1 MENKLALRA
10 AVLAAACY
18 ALSLPAHADLLALTA
33 QLDSPIEIAA
43 ARANQAVYDQLTNS
57 QRTGGAI
64 CDPLLRA
71 DPGQGLCTGEVFQV
85 FARVREL
92 VQNANELTGGG
103 PTAFSLGLDARGL
116 GFALRWTA
124 AEEIAAQ
131 GTSATQFSGSQLNSL
146 ASRLTALRFGARG
159 FRVARNDS
167 DNEWLAASGVAPL
180 GGGASAD
187 SNDLVKR
194 WGGFLDGSFGY
205 GRRDDTSRLATPGNE
220 DAFDYDGYDVTG
232 GVDYRI
238 RDSVVL
244 GVLLGFTERRIDF
257 DSAASVVDGSIDS
270 RGQSLMFY
278 SLSEGEAAFVS
289 GSLGAQKLSHDFTR
303 RITYPSLNP
312 LLGAVNDTALSDT
325 DSNAVL
331 ASFAVGYDLRHAG
344 FTLEPYLRADYQK
357 ITIDA
362 FTEHNAKGFDLHY
375 GDQHVT
381 SLDAALGVRMQYA
394 FTPSFGVIVPFV
406 RGEAHK
412 DLSNK
417 QRTINAT
424 YSGVLQSL
432 GLEGPQNFALATDKP
447 DQQFYVA
454 AGGFSLV
461 FKHGVQAFLQY
472 QKSFALEHIDDQ
484 AIAGGLRLE
493 F

>member
-1 MENKLALRA
+1 MERKLALRA
-10 AVLAAACY
+10 AFCAGVGCSIAFSAQ
-18 ALSLPAHADLLALTA
+18 ADLISLTE

-43 ARANQAVYDQLTNS
+43 ARANQAVYDALTNPL
-57 QRTGGAI
+57 QNGGAI

-71 DPGQGLCTGEVFQV
+71 DPGQGRCTGQVFQV
-85 FARVREL
+85 FSHVREL

-159 FRVARNDS
+159 FRVARSDS
-167 DNEWLAASGVAPL
+167 DQEWLAASGVAPL

-187 SNDLVKR
+187 SDLVKR

-205 GRRDDTSRLATPGNE
+205 GRRDDTSKLATPGNE

-232 GVDYRI
+232 GLDYRFN
-238 RDSVVL
+238 DHTVA
-244 GVLLGFTERRIDF
+244 GVLFGFTHRRIDF
-257 DSAASVVDGSIDS
+257 DSSASVVDGSIKS
-270 RGQSLMFY
+270 RGESLMFY
-278 SLSEGEAAFVS
+278 SLWESDAFFAS
-289 GSLGAQKLSHDFTR
+289 GSLGLQKLGHDFVR
-303 RITYPSLNP
+303 RINYPSINP
-312 LLGAVNDTALSDT
+312 LIQPIDETALSST
-325 DSNAVL
+325 DSSAWL
-331 ASFAVGYDLRHAG
+331 GSFSVGYDLRHAG

-362 FTEHNAKGFDLHY
+362 FTEHNASGFDLHY
-375 GDQHVT
+375 GEQHIT
-381 SLDAALGVRMQYA
+381 SLDAAFGLRMQYA

-406 RGEAHK
+406 RAEAHK
-412 DLSNK
+412 DLRNK
-417 QRTINAT
+417 RRTIDAT

-432 GLEGPQNFALATDKP
+432 GLQGPQNFALQTDKP
-447 DQQFYVA
+447 DQQFYVGA
-454 AGGFSLV
+454 AGFSLV
-461 FKHGVQAFLQY
+461 FKHGLQAFLQY
-472 QKSFALEHIDDQ
+472 QKSFAIEHIDDQ